1 MKKII
6 ASATFAAAV
15 LLANGAS
22 AQGFDINKAMQAA
35 QQMSAGMGTGTGAG
49 ASSGGAAAANP
60 LAQQA
65 QQAIMQQAMQQVAS
79 NPQLLSQMAGS
90 LTPQQQASFTQQ
102 ALAAMQKNLTPAEQA
117 KLTAFTAS
125 PEGASIAAKL
135 PQIMQQL
142 APVLL
147 QMYAGNGVAPAA
159 GK

>member
-1 MKKII
+1 MRKLFIL
-6 ASATFAAAV
+6 AALVVATPVF
-15 LLANGAS
+15 
-22 AQGFDINKAMQAA
+22 AQGFDINAAMQAA
-35 QQMSAGMGTGTGAG
+35 QQMAAGSAGTTGTAG
-49 ASSGGAAAANP
+49 TASANP

-65 QQAIMQQAMQQVAS
+65 QAAVMQQALQQVAS

-90 LTPQQQASFTQQ
+90 LTPQQQVAFTQQ
-102 ALAAMQKNLTPAEQA
+102 ALAVTQRNLTPAEQA

-125 PEGASIAAKL
+125 PEGASIASKL

-147 QMYAGNGVAPAA
+147 QMYAGNSGAGIAPAS

>member
-1 MKKII
+1 MRKLFIL
-6 ASATFAAAV
+6 AALVVATPVF
-15 LLANGAS
+15 
-22 AQGFDINKAMQAA
+22 AQGFDINAAMQAA
-35 QQMSAGMGTGTGAG
+35 QQMAAGSAGTTGTAG
-49 ASSGGAAAANP
+49 TTASANP

-65 QQAIMQQAMQQVAS
+65 QAAVMQQALQQVAG

-90 LTPQQQASFTQQ
+90 LTPQQQVAFTQQ
-102 ALAAMQKNLTPAEQA
+102 ALAVTQRNLTPAEQA

-125 PEGASIAAKL
+125 PEGASIASKL

-147 QMYAGNGVAPAA
+147 QMYAGNSAGLAPAS

>member
-6 ASATFAAAV
+6 ASATFAAAA

-22 AQGFDINKAMQAA
+22 AQGFDINAAMQAA
-35 QQMSAGMGTGTGAG
+35 QQMSAGMGQGAG
-49 ASSGGAAAANP
+49 TTGAAAANP

-65 QQAIMQQAMQQVAS
+65 QQAMMQQAMQQMAN
-79 NPQLLSQMAGS
+79 NPQLLTQMAGALS
-90 LTPQQQASFTQQ
+90 SQQQATLSTQ
-102 ALAAMQKNLTPAEQA
+102 ALSAIKQVLTPAEQA

-125 PEGASIAAKL
+125 PEGASIASKL

-142 APVLL
+142 APVML
-147 QMYAGNGVAPAA
+147 QMYAGNGAGASPAA